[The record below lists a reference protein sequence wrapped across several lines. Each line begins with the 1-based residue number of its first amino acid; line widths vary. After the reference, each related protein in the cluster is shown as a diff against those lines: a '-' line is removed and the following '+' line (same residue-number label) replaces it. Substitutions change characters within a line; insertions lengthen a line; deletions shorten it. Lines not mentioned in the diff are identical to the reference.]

1 MQHIYIIMKRET
13 IFDSDKGRTPSDPM
27 VADLIVPRGS
37 KGSRIENSPF
47 RRIPAITKFIV
58 KPGEYNHLLA
68 GSGLER
74 KLKAEIEYELDKVQ
88 NKINKS
94 LGKEIRR
101 LKAMLRHGKTDAY

>member
-1 MQHIYIIMKRET
+1 MKREDY
-13 IFDSDKGRTPSDPM
+13 FNSDKVNTSSDPM
-27 VADLIVPRGS
+27 SDDLIVPRGS

-74 KLKAEIEYELDKVQ
+74 KLKAEVEYELDKVQ

-101 LKAMLRHGKTDAY
+101 LKNALRNGKTDFY